1 MSRHFGAVRQVGFVV
16 SDIRKAMAHWSSVL
30 GVGPWFY
37 REEVGVTEFRYYGQP
52 SELPRMSIALAN
64 SGPLQVELIQQ
75 RNAAPSLFLDSLKK
89 SGELAQ
95 HVAYWTEDE
104 FDSWGRRLLDSGY
117 VEGHAGRMGV
127 RGRFAYYVHP
137 DLPSC
142 IIEVSELKGG
152 KDEYFKRVAEAA
164 LVWDGSDPVRD
175 APAKR

>member
-16 SDIRKAMAHWSSVL
+16 ADIKKAMGHWSSVL

-37 REEVGVTEFRYYGQP
+37 REEVGVTEFSYYGKP

-75 RNAAPSLFLDSLKK
+75 RNDAPSLFLDSLKK
-89 SGELAQ
+89 SGDVAQ
-95 HVAYWTEDE
+95 HVAYWTENE
-104 FDSWGRRLLDSGY
+104 YDSWGRKLLESGY
-117 VEGHAGRMGV
+117 VEGHSGRMGL
-127 RGRFAYYVHP
+127 RGRFSYYVHP

-142 IIEVSELKGG
+142 IIEISELKGG
-152 KDEYFKRVAEAA
+152 KEEYFKRVAEAA